1 MPDYNIDRIARFV
14 RDARTYRTDW
24 HLVYDYHMGK
34 CISFFSGYPMPHMR
48 SYGSIRDFI
57 REGGPQ
63 ARQMSDRQIAEAL
76 VDLISVYDEELAN
89 ETISRD
95 ED

>member
-14 RDARTYRTDW
+14 RDARTYRIDW
-24 HLVYDYHMGK
+24 HLVYDRNMGK
-34 CISFFSGYPMPHMR
+34 FISFFSGYPMPHMR

-57 REGGPQ
+57 REGGPL

-76 VDLISVYDEELAN
+76 ADLISVYDEELAN
-89 ETISRD
+89 ETIVRD